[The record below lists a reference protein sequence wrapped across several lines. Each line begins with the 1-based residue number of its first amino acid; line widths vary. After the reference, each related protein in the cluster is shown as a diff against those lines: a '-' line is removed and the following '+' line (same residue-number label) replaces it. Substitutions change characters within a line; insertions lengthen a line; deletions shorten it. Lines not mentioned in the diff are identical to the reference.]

1 MYKNYVEDA
10 SSLLESIRLSDYS
23 NPSWEDTP
31 TLSSVGRSDNL
42 ILSFLLWLVLIFT
55 FYLKAT
61 FFDHYNLH
69 PSDSKAVFLT
79 FSL

>member
-23 NPSWEDTP
+23 NPSWEDTL
-31 TLSSVGRSDNL
+31 TLSLVGMSDNL

-55 FYLKAT
+55 FCPKQL
-61 FFDHYNLH
+61 
-69 PSDSKAVFLT
+69 SLT
-79 FSL
+79 ITISILLTPRQSF